1 MIVSLRTSPFSS
13 ISRSAAHAVGGLAS
27 ARNVSADSASV
38 CQIGNLVR
46 VTLVRVAARAVVL
59 MVRDAEQQVPRGKT
73 SGLREAKRRSAADA
87 QLKCMERC
95 ETGLALQAGLACSTD
110 LRCVGVLPWH
120 SCAFLVV
127 SSVASEDSC

>member
-1 MIVSLRTSPFSS
+1 MSNRESS
-13 ISRSAAHAVGGLAS
+13 A
-27 ARNVSADSASV
+27 
-38 CQIGNLVR
+38 GNYSTGSCKGR
-46 VTLVRVAARAVVL
+46 GTH
-59 MVRDAEQQVPRGKT
+59 EQQVREKT

>member
-1 MIVSLRTSPFSS
+1 MQGTE
-13 ISRSAAHAVGGLAS
+13 AAGGEFGGS
-27 ARNVSADSASV
+27 CMYIRYMQGNGVRSV